1 MKIWVLHSKIK
12 HTANHFIITWNFLTV
27 KIIFC
32 IKKNDTKS
40 VHPPEY
46 ISKSV
51 QNAKSSDQKILTTYP
66 SPIVQ
71 SGKAK
76 FSGSKTSWFWA
87 CKWKY
92 GSKVKPCISVMT
104 VVENHSGA
112 GGIQYIFTPKWTYW
126 EDMLISCKTTW
137 CRVIKNKAYFY

>member
-1 MKIWVLHSKIK
+1 MKIWVLHSKIE

-66 SPIVQ
+66 SPIVWGQ
-71 SGKAK
+71 IKGKAK
-76 FSGSKTSWFWA
+76 NFWVDLI
-87 CKWKY
+87 KY
-92 GSKVKPCISVMT
+92 GLYNVLMINFDDFKVRK
-104 VVENHSGA
+104 E
-112 GGIQYIFTPKWTYW
+112 
-126 EDMLISCKTTW
+126 
-137 CRVIKNKAYFY
+137 